1 MQLINLKVFQDEI
14 LVREIK
20 FKDGFNIITN
30 CEDNGNQIGKSTALR
45 VLNFCLGS
53 DGKSIWHDPESRT
66 KNKAVEELV
75 TSGRV
80 VFSLAIYV
88 NEKNYNIKRRIHI
101 VQQRTRTIIKT
112 DSSINDDEFDTNGKF
127 KAALAS
133 ILGLSISNPTYSS
146 IKNRFVRLDKKTAS
160 NIYRYLNSNTSDQ
173 QYILY
178 YSYLF
183 GFSGH
188 DDLANEIQFG
198 EEKNQRNQR
207 ISMLL
212 NGRKEQDYKDRL
224 SSIDDEIEILRN
236 KEESFDF
243 KNSQNKGVEK
253 LKNTR
258 EEIAQIT
265 SEISKLNIRTSYS
278 QRTIN
283 GYMEKQSDIDAELI
297 GKIYT
302 EAKLLLPNLKKTLED
317 TIGFHKQVVSKK
329 VNYLNEKIRDHHRSI
344 DSFKGRLNGLL
355 DQEKKLFAALVGESH
370 LTGFVVI
377 EKEIQDKREERG
389 RTSVIVD
396 EVEHE
401 SSEIIILDG
410 KIKELRER
418 NKLQISQ
425 LKQHISIF
433 NKYLKSFS
441 RAIFSDFSL
450 SFNVGTKSDTNEI
463 EFSIVNQ
470 EKVSGDGAPRA
481 AALAFD
487 MAFIEFVKETGACFP
502 EFTIQDYL
510 EASDQ
515 EKLATLASLAN
526 ENEIQVVVSVLKDKL
541 ASLSQEFID
550 ENTVL
555 TLKKSDK
562 FFKID

>member
-1 MQLINLKVFQDEI
+1 MQLISLKVFQDEI
-14 LVREIK
+14 LIREIK
-20 FKDGFNIITN
+20 FKNGFNLITN

-66 KNKAVEELV
+66 KNKAVEGLV

-80 VFSLAIYV
+80 VFSLAIFV
-88 NEKNYNIKRRIHI
+88 NEQSYNIKRRIHI
-101 VQQRTRTIIKT
+101 VQQKTRTIIKIN
-112 DSSINDDEFDTNGKF
+112 SSINDDKFDTNSKF
-127 KAALAS
+127 KAALATV
-133 ILGLSISNPTYSS
+133 LGFSISNPTYSS

-173 QYILY
+173 QYVLY

-188 DDLANEIQFG
+188 EDLASEIQFG

-212 NGRKEQDYKDRL
+212 NGKKEQDYKDRL
-224 SSIDDEIEILRN
+224 SSIDDEIEILRS

-243 KNSQNKGVEK
+243 KGSQNKGVEK
-253 LKNTR
+253 LKSTR
-258 EEIAQIT
+258 EEIAKVT
-265 SEISKLNIRTSYS
+265 SEISKLNIRISYS

-283 GYMEKQSDIDAELI
+283 GYVEKQLDIDADLI
-297 GKIYT
+297 DKIYT
-302 EAKLLLPNLKKTLED
+302 EAKLLLPDLKKTLED
-317 TIGFHKQVVSKK
+317 TIGFHKQVVLKK
-329 VNYLNEKIRDHHRSI
+329 VNYLSEKVRDYQDSI
-344 DSFKGRLNGLL
+344 DSFKNRLNRLL
-355 DQEKKLFAALVGESH
+355 DQEKKLFSALVGESH

-410 KIKELRER
+410 KVQKLRER
-418 NKLQISQ
+418 NKLQIFQ
-425 LKQHISIF
+425 LKQHIDIF

-441 RAIFSDFSL
+441 RSIFKDFSL

-463 EFSIVNQ
+463 TFSIVN
-470 EKVSGDGAPRA
+470 EERVSGDGAPRA

-487 MAFIEFVKETGACFP
+487 MAFIEFVKETGARFP

-515 EKLATLASLAN
+515 DKLATLANLAN

-541 ASLSQEFID
+541 ASLSQEFIV

>member
-14 LVREIK
+14 LIREIE
-20 FKDGFNIITN
+20 FKDGFNLITN

-53 DGKSIWHDPESRT
+53 DGKSIWYDPESRT
-66 KNKAVEELV
+66 KNEAVEDLV

-80 VFSLAIYV
+80 VFSLAILI
-88 NEKNYNIKRRIHI
+88 NEKSYNIKRRMHI
-101 VQQRTRTIIKT
+101 VQQKIRTVIKT

-127 KAALAS
+127 KAALAP
-133 ILGLSISNPTYSS
+133 ILGFSITNPTYSS

-160 NIYRYLNSNTSDQ
+160 NIYQYLNSNSSDQ

-188 DDLANEIQFG
+188 DDLASEIQFG
-198 EEKNQRNQR
+198 EEKNQRNDR
-207 ISMLL
+207 VSMLL
-212 NGRKEQDYKDRL
+212 NGRKEQDYKDKL
-224 SSIDDEIEILRN
+224 SSIDDEIDTLRN

-243 KNSQNKGVEK
+243 KDSQNKGVEK

-258 EEIAQIT
+258 EEIAHIT
-265 SEISKLNIRTSYS
+265 SEISKLNIRASYS

-283 GYMEKQSDIDAELI
+283 GYMEKQADIDADQI
-297 GKIYT
+297 DRVYM
-302 EAKLLLPNLKKTLED
+302 EAKLLLPDLKKTLED

-329 VNYLNEKIRDHHRSI
+329 INYLSEKIREYHISI
-344 DSFKGRLNGLL
+344 DSFKSRLNVLL
-355 DQEKKLFAALVGESH
+355 DGEKKLFSALVGESH

-396 EVEHE
+396 EVQHE

-410 KIKELRER
+410 KIQALRER

-425 LKQHISIF
+425 LNQHIFIF

-441 RAIFSDFSL
+441 RAIFRDFSL

-463 EFSIVNQ
+463 EFSIVNL
-470 EKVSGDGAPRA
+470 ERVSGDGAPRA

-510 EASDQ
+510 EAADQ
-515 EKLATLASLAN
+515 DKFATLASLAN

-541 ASLSQEFID
+541 ASLSQEFIA

>member
-1 MQLINLKVFQDEI
+1 MQLINLKVFQDSI
-14 LVREIK
+14 LIRKIK
-20 FKDGFNIITN
+20 FKDGFNLITN
-30 CEDNGNQIGKSTALR
+30 CEDNGNQIGKSTSLR

-66 KNKAVEELV
+66 KNKAVEDLV

-80 VFSLAIYV
+80 VFSLAIFV
-88 NEKNYNIKRRIHI
+88 NGKNYNIKRRIHI
-101 VQQRTRTIIKT
+101 VQQRTRTVIKT
-112 DSSINDDEFDTNGKF
+112 DSSINDDEFDTNDKF
-127 KAALAS
+127 KAALAP
-133 ILGLSISNPTYSS
+133 ILGLSISNPTYAS

-160 NIYRYLNSNTSDQ
+160 NIYRYLNYNTSDQ

-188 DDLANEIQFG
+188 DDLASEIQFG
-198 EEKNQRNQR
+198 EYKNQRNQR
-207 ISMLL
+207 IAMLL
-212 NGRKEQDYKDRL
+212 NGRKEQDYKDKL
-224 SSIDDEIEILRN
+224 SSIDDEIEILVN

-243 KNSQNKGVEK
+243 KDSQNKGVEN
-253 LKNTR
+253 LKNIR

-265 SEISKLNIRTSYS
+265 SEISKMNIRTSYS

-283 GYMEKQSDIDAELI
+283 GYMEKQPDIDADLI
-297 GKIYT
+297 HKIYT
-302 EAKLLLPNLKKTLED
+302 EAKLLIPGLKKTLED

-329 VNYLNEKIRDHHRSI
+329 VNYLSEKIRDYQSSI
-344 DSFKGRLNGLL
+344 DDLQGRLNGLL
-355 DQEKKLFAALVGESH
+355 DQEKQLFSALVGESH

-410 KIKELRER
+410 KIKELRGR

-441 RAIFSDFSL
+441 RAIFRDFSL

-487 MAFIEFVKETGACFP
+487 MAFIEFVKATGACFP

-515 EKLATLASLAN
+515 DKLATLANLAN
-526 ENEIQVVVSVLKDKL
+526 ENEIQVVVSVLKEKL
-541 ASLSQEFID
+541 ASLSQEFIN

>member
-1 MQLINLKVFQDEI
+1 MQLINLKVFKDEI
-14 LVREIK
+14 LIREIK
-20 FKDGFNIITN
+20 FKDGFNLITN

-66 KNKAVEELV
+66 KNQAIEDLV

-80 VFSLAIYV
+80 VFSLAIFI
-88 NEKNYNIKRRIHI
+88 NEKNYSIKRRIHKL
-101 VQQRTRTIIKT
+101 QQTTRTIIKT
-112 DSSINDDEFDTNGKF
+112 DSSINDDEFDTHNKF
-127 KAALAS
+127 KAALAP
-133 ILGLSISNPTYSS
+133 ILGLSISNPTYAS

-160 NIYRYLNSNTSDQ
+160 NIYQYLNSNTREQ

-188 DDLANEIQFG
+188 DHLASEIEFG
-198 EEKNQRNQR
+198 EEKTRRNDR

-224 SSIDDEIEILRN
+224 SSIDDEIETLRN

-243 KNSQNKGVEK
+243 KDSQNKGVEK

-258 EEIAQIT
+258 EEIAHLT
-265 SEISKLNIRTSYS
+265 NDISKLNIRILYS

-283 GYMEKQSDIDAELI
+283 GYKDKCSGIDGELI
-297 GKIYT
+297 NKIYL
-302 EAKLLLPNLKKTLED
+302 EAKLLLPDLKKTLEH
-317 TIGFHKQVVSKK
+317 TIAFHKQVASKK
-329 VNYLNEKIRDHHRSI
+329 VNYLSEKIDDYQPSL
-344 DSFKGRLNGLL
+344 DSFKQRLNGLL
-355 DQEKKLFAALVGESH
+355 DEEKKLFSALVGESH
-370 LTGFVVI
+370 LAGFIVI
-377 EKEIQDKREERG
+377 EKEIQDRREERG

-396 EVEHE
+396 EVQHE

-410 KIKELRER
+410 KIQILRER

-425 LKQHISIF
+425 LNQHIAIF
-433 NKYLKSFS
+433 NKYLKSFT
-441 RAIFSDFSL
+441 RAIFRDFSL

-470 EKVSGDGAPRA
+470 AKVSGDGAPRA

-487 MAFIEFVKETGACFP
+487 MAFIEFVKETGARFP
-502 EFTIQDYL
+502 KFTIQDYL
-510 EASDQ
+510 EAADQ
-515 EKLATLASLAN
+515 DKLATLASLAN

-541 ASLSQEFID
+541 ASLNQEFID

>member
-1 MQLINLKVFQDEI
+1 MQLINLKVFQGEI
-14 LVREIK
+14 IIREIK
-20 FKDGFNIITN
+20 FKDGFNLITN

-66 KNKAVEELV
+66 KNEAVENLV

-80 VFSLAIYV
+80 VFSLSVFV
-88 NEKNYNIKRRIHI
+88 NKKNYNIKRRMLL
-101 VQQRTRTIIKT
+101 VQQKTRTIIKT
-112 DSSINDDEFDTNGKF
+112 YSSINDDAFDTNKKF
-127 KAALAS
+127 KAALAP
-133 ILGLSISNPTYSS
+133 ILGFSIGKPTYSS

-160 NIYRYLNSNTSDQ
+160 NIYRYLNSNTTDQ
-173 QYILY
+173 QYVLY

-188 DDLANEIQFG
+188 DDLASEIQFG
-198 EEKNQRNQR
+198 EEKKQRKDR
-207 ISMLL
+207 ILMLL
-212 NGRKEQDYKDRL
+212 NGKKEQDYKDRL
-224 SSIDDEIEILRN
+224 SSIDDEIEILRK

-243 KNSQNKGVEK
+243 KDSQNKGVEK

-265 SEISKLNIRTSYS
+265 SEISKLNIRISYS

-283 GYMEKQSDIDAELI
+283 GYMEKQSDIDSDLI
-297 GKIYT
+297 DKVYA
-302 EAKLLLPNLKKTLED
+302 EAKILLPDLKKTLED
-317 TIGFHKQVVSKK
+317 TISFHKQVVSKK
-329 VNYLNEKIRDHHRSI
+329 VNYLSEKIDDYHLSV
-344 DSFKGRLNGLL
+344 DSFENRLGALL
-355 DQEKKLFAALVGESH
+355 DEEKKLFSALVGESH
-370 LTGFVVI
+370 LTGFVVM

-396 EVEHE
+396 EVQHE
-401 SSEIIILDG
+401 SSEVITLDG
-410 KIKELRER
+410 KIQELREKNR
-418 NKLQISQ
+418 LQISQ
-425 LKQHISIF
+425 LKQHTSVF
-433 NKYLKSFS
+433 NRHLKSFS
-441 RAIFSDFSL
+441 RAIFRDFSL
-450 SFNVGTKSDTNEI
+450 SFNVSTKSDTNEI
-463 EFSIVNQ
+463 QFSIVNQ

-502 EFTIQDYL
+502 QFTIQDYL

-526 ENEIQVVVSVLKDKL
+526 ENKTQVIVSVLKDKL
-541 ASLSQEFID
+541 ASLSQEFIT

-555 TLKKSDK
+555 TLKTSDK

>member
-14 LVREIK
+14 LIREIK
-20 FKDGFNIITN
+20 FKDGFNLITN

-66 KNKAVEELV
+66 KNEAVEDLV

-80 VFSLAIYV
+80 VFSLAIFI
-88 NEKNYNIKRRIHI
+88 NEKSYNIKRRIHI
-101 VQQRTRTIIKT
+101 VQQKTRTVIKT
-112 DSSINDDEFDTNGKF
+112 YSSINDDEYDTNGKF
-127 KAALAS
+127 KAALAP
-133 ILGLSISNPTYSS
+133 ILGFSITNPTYSS

-188 DDLANEIQFG
+188 DDLACEIQFG
-198 EEKNQRNQR
+198 EEKSQRNDR

-224 SSIDDEIEILRN
+224 SSIDDEIETLRN

-243 KNSQNKGVEK
+243 KDSQNKGVET

-258 EEIAQIT
+258 EEIAHIT
-265 SEISKLNIRTSYS
+265 NEISKLNIRILYS

-283 GYMEKQSDIDAELI
+283 GYMDKLSNIDGDLI
-297 GKIYT
+297 DKIYT
-302 EAKLLLPNLKKTLED
+302 EAKLLLPDLKKTLEE

-329 VNYLNEKIRDHHRSI
+329 VNYLSEKIRDYHLSI
-344 DSFKGRLNGLL
+344 DSFKKRLNGLL
-355 DQEKKLFAALVGESH
+355 DEEKKLFSALVGEAH
-370 LTGFVVI
+370 LAGFVVI

-396 EVEHE
+396 EVQNE

-410 KIKELRER
+410 KIQVLR
-418 NKLQISQ
+418 KKTS
-425 LKQHISIF
+425 F
-433 NKYLKSFS
+433 KYPS
-441 RAIFSDFSL
+441 
-450 SFNVGTKSDTNEI
+450 
-463 EFSIVNQ
+463 
-470 EKVSGDGAPRA
+470 
-481 AALAFD
+481 
-487 MAFIEFVKETGACFP
+487 
-502 EFTIQDYL
+502 
-510 EASDQ
+510 
-515 EKLATLASLAN
+515 
-526 ENEIQVVVSVLKDKL
+526 
-541 ASLSQEFID
+541 
-550 ENTVL
+550 
-555 TLKKSDK
+555 
-562 FFKID
+562 